1 MLSRNALD
9 RDDDARRANEMIRF
23 EETLG

>member
-9 RDDDARRANEMIRF
+9 RDDDARHANEMIRF